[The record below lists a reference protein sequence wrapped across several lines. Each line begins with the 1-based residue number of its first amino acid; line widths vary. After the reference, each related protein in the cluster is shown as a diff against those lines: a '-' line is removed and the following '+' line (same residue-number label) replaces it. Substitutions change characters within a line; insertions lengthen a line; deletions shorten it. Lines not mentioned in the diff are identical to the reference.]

1 MGALSDLI
9 KGKKTGATT
18 VKSTKTT
25 GLKGLLEQ
33 SKNRPVPRP
42 IQPIPMKVEQTTTTG
57 TTIGRI
63 QPFLGGG
70 SYNLV
75 KGQPNTLVKSTP
87 AYGLLPKTDKR
98 QEGHHIVGVAQGG
111 TSEIDN
117 FKNLDPKDHA
127 RITAVQNQAMT
138 EYRNGMISLPEARLR
153 AYAELDKINLEK
165 QGYSD
170 KNINLGG
177 KLGQFADKIMS
188 KVKSILPQPQKQALP
203 KPKTLMEEGISATSA
218 PMIPQGITPQIKSTT
233 PTTEF
238 NRPSALETLV
248 GGIRATSDIATLP
261 ITATANLLSKEKV
274 PLKTLVDTTLEM
286 AKEDIK
292 TGGRAS
298 TGKAAQMYLQSRGV
312 GKYGGNEVNLG
323 DIAVLAT
330 IGLGDTMGD
339 PIFYYGMVKPA
350 LNQLKFA
357 TQFKKTGQVSKAL
370 GKGVKITQPQK
381 SIVSLS
387 DDLKIVVDPK
397 SNKVTFKGYVRRGA
411 KGEIINQ
418 KAITGAI
425 DDIAN
430 NAGKE
435 LTTKVVGNDIIL
447 SPKVKAIPSPKV
459 VAQTPKIKPQ
469 NAQGEVLP
477 TKTTKVSAEA
487 KPSVIEPLEQEAK
500 KYKTAD
506 EFIKNNYEKTYRAG
520 SLDSKRGIF
529 TTNIKKNAD
538 IYGSKDT
545 KTNKLYIDKI
555 TNNQKA
561 SYPSSWSAYQD
572 LFPDDNISLLLDF
585 EKDLQKIPYF
595 YKEGDKKVINTM
607 IELNKKYKEKYGVK
621 PFGSYDTR
629 GMMYK
634 IFSKMG
640 VNKKFFERDDGGI
653 QILQK
658 YIDKSIYNKLKNDG
672 IKLIEY
678 TNPKEMGYIQEGIKT
693 KEYQIL
699 DNSIIK
705 TKSQLTEIWN
715 KANKQTLPKPKKQP
729 IKYVPV
735 EKPVDLRKKITT
747 ERVVAKPSIP
757 QRIKAE
763 SIKSGLEDA
772 FGDIEYYNK
781 VSVKG
786 QAEETAKLINED
798 YDRAIRIAMGQEN
811 APGDLL
817 PESVLIGVKNQA
829 IKTGD
834 TELLINLATAEGGVA
849 RESTVLGQR
858 IKMLD
863 EGLEDDAFRNIKKV
877 VSERRNNYQK
887 KTGKSVDKAIKQETD
902 KIKEAIK
909 KAAPKA
915 DAWTDFVNSITC

>member
-42 IQPIPMKVEQTTTTG
+42 IQPIPMKVEQTTTPG
-57 TTIGRI
+57 TSIGRI

-75 KGQPNTLVKSTP
+75 KGQPNTLVTSTP

-153 AYAELDKINLEK
+153 AYAELDRINLEK
-165 QGYSD
+165 QGLSD

-177 KLGQFADKIMS
+177 KLGQFADKIVS
-188 KVKSILPQPQKQALP
+188 GVKSLLPQPQKQALP
-203 KPKTLMEEGISATSA
+203 KPKTLQEEGISATSA

-248 GGIRATSDIATLP
+248 GATRATSDVATLP

-357 TQFKKTGQVSKAL
+357 TQFKKVGQKTAT
-370 GKGVKITQPQK
+370 GKGFISYGGKPIKQK
-381 SIVSLS
+381 SIISLS

-397 SNKVTFKGYVRRGA
+397 SNKVVFKGYIRRGA
-411 KGEIINQ
+411 KGEILNQ
-418 KAITGAI
+418 KAIAGVADDVARNTGQQ
-425 DDIAN
+425 
-430 NAGKE
+430 

-459 VAQTPKIKPQ
+459 VAQTPPIKPQ
-469 NAQGEVLP
+469 MPQGEVLP
-477 TKTTKVSAEA
+477 PKTTKVSAEA

-500 KYKTAD
+500 KYKSAEEFVKSQGTPIYRGQTSGVDIKQNIGGAMSELEGGLFFAKDKKLAD
-506 EFIKNNYEKTYRAG
+506 VFGDNTVEKFSNKSNTVTSKETESLMEMATKQVEKDIKNQVESSSVIEDMALGKPKAFAEYTGKPIIEAQHLLGRQNGE
-520 SLDSKRGIF
+520 L
-529 TTNIKKNAD
+529 
-538 IYGSKDT
+538 IY
-545 KTNKLYIDKI
+545 
-555 TNNQKA
+555 
-561 SYPSSWSAYQD
+561 
-572 LFPDDNISLLLDF
+572 
-585 EKDLQKIPYF
+585 
-595 YKEGDKKVINTM
+595 YKE
-607 IELNKKYKEKYGVK
+607 
-621 PFGSYDTR
+621 F
-629 GMMYK
+629 
-634 IFSKMG
+634 
-640 VNKKFFERDDGGI
+640 
-653 QILQK
+653 
-658 YIDKSIYNKLKNDG
+658 DKS
-672 IKLIEY
+672 
-678 TNPKEMGYIQEGIKT
+678 PVF
-693 KEYQIL
+693 
-699 DNSIIK
+699 
-705 TKSQLTEIWN
+705 TKSQLIDIWN
-715 KANKQTLPKPKKQP
+715 KANKQSYEKTNVSNINGGKDTGGDGKGSVVSNGNLPENIGKPKPKGEKGLKPVLPKKPKKQP

-747 ERVVAKPSIP
+747 ERIVAKPSIP